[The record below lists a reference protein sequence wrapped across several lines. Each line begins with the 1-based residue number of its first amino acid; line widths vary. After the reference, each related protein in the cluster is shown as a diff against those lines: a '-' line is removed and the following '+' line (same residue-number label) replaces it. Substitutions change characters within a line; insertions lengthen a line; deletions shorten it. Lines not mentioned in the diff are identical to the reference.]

1 MIAMLERLPPRV
13 TRFGPAALI
22 MFAIFAFSSTPST
35 SLPNYG
41 AWDWI
46 AKKGAHAFGYALL
59 GAAYAHALQ
68 PSRRPTLRQSIL
80 AVALAALYASSDE
93 WHQSFT
99 AGRHPAWTD
108 VLIDTLGASVGV
120 SAFKWWRR

>member
-1 MIAMLERLPPRV
+1 MLKRLPPGV

-22 MFAIFAFSSTPST
+22 MLVIFAFSSTPST

-59 GAAYAHALQ
+59 GTAYAHALQ
-68 PSRRPTLRQSIL
+68 PQRRPTLSQSLMAI
-80 AVALAALYASSDE
+80 ALAALYASSDE

-108 VLIDTLGASVGV
+108 VLIDTFGATIGV
-120 SAFKWWRR
+120 SVFRWLRR

>member
-1 MIAMLERLPPRV
+1 MLKRLPPGV

-22 MFAIFAFSSTPST
+22 MLAIFAFSSTPST

-59 GAAYAHALQ
+59 GAGYAHALQ
-68 PSRRPTLRQSIL
+68 PNRRPTFKQSVA

-108 VLIDTLGASVGV
+108 VLIDTFGATIGV
-120 SAFKWWRR
+120 SVFQWLRR

>member
-1 MIAMLERLPPRV
+1 MLKRLPPGV

-22 MFAIFAFSSTPST
+22 MLAIFAFSSTPST

-59 GAAYAHALQ
+59 GTAYAHALQ
-68 PSRRPTLRQSIL
+68 PQRRPTLSQSLMAI
-80 AVALAALYASSDE
+80 ALAALYASSDE

-108 VLIDTLGASVGV
+108 VLIDTFGATIGV
-120 SAFKWWRR
+120 SVFRWLRR